1 MKLKDQEVLYAYLEG
16 RHCADDDD
24 RDGGRFYMKMAMDLA
39 KRDLNLWNTFTT
51 GFHERIIQ
59 NEQR

>member
-1 MKLKDQEVLYAYLEG
+1 MKLKDQEVLYSYLEG
-16 RHCADDDD
+16 RHCADDDR

-39 KRDLNLWNTFTT
+39 KRDMKLWHMFTT
-51 GFHERIIQ
+51 GFHERNIQ